1 MKTIYHKPVMLE
13 EAIQGLKIDPDGVY
27 VDVTFGGGGHSRAIL
42 QKLSN
47 RGRLLAF
54 DQDKA
59 AHENSISD
67 DRFHLIDG
75 NFSHL
80 KRHLKF
86 CGITTVDGILADFGV
101 SSHQFD
107 SGSRGF
113 STRLEGP
120 LDMRMNTQSG
130 FTAREVINEYSA
142 VELQQIFKNY
152 GELRI
157 ARKLANHIVKE
168 RAQNPIKTTQGLV
181 NLLTPTLPKH
191 VFNKIIAQVFQ
202 AIRIEVNAELDVIKS
217 FLEQSIEVLDI
228 GGRLVCISYH
238 SLEDRLVKVFI
249 REGKFVGKAE
259 SDLYGNRNLP
269 MKKVG
274 NLQIPSDE
282 EIKENSRARS
292 GKLRIAER
300 I

>member
-86 CGITTVDGILADFGV
+86 CGITNVDGILADFGV

-217 FLEQSIEVLDI
+217 FLEQSIEVLHI

>member
-47 RGRLLAF
+47 KGKLLAF
-54 DQDKA
+54 DQDEA
-59 AHENSISD
+59 AHQNSISD

-120 LDMRMNTQSG
+120 LDMRMNTKSEWS
-130 FTAREVINEYSA
+130 ARELINEYSA
-142 VELQQIFKNY
+142 EELQQIFKNY

-157 ARKLANHIVKE
+157 ARKLAEHIVKE
-168 RAQNPIKTTQGLV
+168 RNQNPIETTQGLV
-181 NLLTPTLPKH
+181 SLLTPILPNH

-202 AIRIEVNAELDVIKS
+202 AVRIEVNAELEVIKS
-217 FLEQSIEVLDI
+217 FLEQTVEVLKT

-238 SLEDRLVKVFI
+238 SLEDRLVKIFI

-274 NLQIPSDE
+274 NLQIPSQE

>member
-13 EAIQGLKIDPDGVY
+13 EAIRGLKIDPDGVY
-27 VDVTFGGGGHSRAIL
+27 VDLTFGGGGHSKAML
-42 QKLSN
+42 QKLSD
-47 RGRLLAF
+47 RGRLIAF
-54 DQDKA
+54 DQDEA
-59 AHENSISD
+59 AHQNLISD
-67 DRFHLIDG
+67 NRFHLIDA
-75 NFSHL
+75 NFSQF

-86 CGITTVDGILADFGV
+86 YGITKVDGILADFGV

-120 LDMRMNTQSG
+120 LDMRMNTKSEWS
-130 FTAREVINEYSA
+130 ARELINEYS
-142 VELQQIFKNY
+142 VEELQQIFKNY

-157 ARKLANHIVKE
+157 ARKLAEHIVKE
-168 RAQNPIKTTQGLV
+168 RNQNPIETTQGLV
-181 NLLTPTLPKH
+181 SLLAPILPNYI
-191 VFNKIIAQVFQ
+191 FNKIIAQVFQ

-217 FLEQSIEVLDI
+217 FLEQSVEVLKV

-238 SLEDRLVKVFI
+238 SLEDRLVKIFI
-249 REGKFVGKAE
+249 REGKFEGKAA

-269 MKKVG
+269 LKKVG
-274 NLQIPSDE
+274 NLQIPLVE
-282 EIKENSRARS
+282 EIKDNSRARS

>member
-1 MKTIYHKPVMLE
+1 MLE
-13 EAIQGLKIDPDGVY
+13 EAIQGLEINPDGIY

-42 QKLSN
+42 KKLSKG
-47 RGRLLAF
+47 GRLLAF
-54 DQDKA
+54 DQDEA
-59 AHENSISD
+59 AQQNIISD
-67 DRFHLIDG
+67 ERFQLING

-86 CGITTVDGILADFGV
+86 YGISIVDGILADFGV

-120 LDMRMNTQSG
+120 LDMRMNAQNELS
-130 FTAREVINEYSA
+130 AYEVVNEYSSE
-142 VELQQIFKNY
+142 ELQRIFKSY

-157 ARKLANHIVKE
+157 AKKLADLIV
-168 RAQNPIKTTQGLV
+168 AQRNQAPLETTQALV
-181 NLLTPTLPKH
+181 NLLAPSLPKH

-217 FLEQSIEVLDI
+217 FLEQSVGLLTK
-228 GGRLVCISYH
+228 GGRMVCISYH
-238 SLEDRLVKVFI
+238 SLEDRLVKLFI
-249 REGKFVGKAE
+249 REGKFEGKAE
-259 SDLYGNRNLP
+259 SDLYGNRDLP
-269 MKKVG
+269 LKKVG

-282 EIKENSRARS
+282 EIKENGRARS
-292 GKLRIAER
+292 GKLRIAEKV
-300 I
+300 

>member
-142 VELQQIFKNY
+142 EELQQIFKNY

-217 FLEQSIEVLDI
+217 FLEQSIEVLHI

>member
-1 MKTIYHKPVMLE
+1 MRTIYHKPVMLE
-13 EAIQGLKIDPDGVY
+13 EAIQGLKINPDGVY
-27 VDVTFGGGGHSRAIL
+27 VDVTFGGGGHSRAII
-42 QKLSN
+42 QKLSE

-54 DQDKA
+54 DQDEA
-59 AHENSISD
+59 AQQNTISD
-67 DRFHLIDG
+67 DRFQLIGG

-86 CGITTVDGILADFGV
+86 CGITTVNGILADFGV

-120 LDMRMNTQSG
+120 LDMRMNTHGELS
-130 FTAREVINEYSA
+130 AYEVVNQYS
-142 VELQQIFKNY
+142 VEELQQIFKNY

-157 ARKLANHIVKE
+157 ARKLADHIVKG
-168 RAQNPIKTTQGLV
+168 RVINPIATTQALV
-181 NLLTPTLPKH
+181 DLLTPILPKH

-217 FLEQSIEVLDI
+217 FLEQSIELLHK

-238 SLEDRLVKVFI
+238 SLEDRLVKIFI
-249 REGKFVGKAE
+249 REGKFDGKAE

-269 MKKVG
+269 LKKVG
-274 NLQIPSDE
+274 NLQTPSNE
-282 EIKENSRARS
+282 EIKDNSRARS
-292 GKLRIAER
+292 GKLRVAER

>member
-1 MKTIYHKPVMLE
+1 
-13 EAIQGLKIDPDGVY
+13 LKIDPDGVY

-142 VELQQIFKNY
+142 EELQQIFKNY

-217 FLEQSIEVLDI
+217 FLEQSIEVLHI

>member
-13 EAIQGLKIDPDGVY
+13 EAIQGLEINPDGVY

-42 QKLSN
+42 KKLSKE
-47 RGRLLAF
+47 GRLLAF
-54 DQDKA
+54 DQDEA
-59 AHENSISD
+59 AQQNIISD
-67 DRFHLIDG
+67 ERFQLING

-86 CGITTVDGILADFGV
+86 YGISIVDGILADFGV

-120 LDMRMNTQSG
+120 LDMRMNAQNELS
-130 FTAREVINEYSA
+130 AYEVVNEYSSE
-142 VELQQIFKNY
+142 ELQRIFKSY

-157 ARKLANHIVKE
+157 AKKLADLIV
-168 RAQNPIKTTQGLV
+168 AQRKQAPLETTQALV
-181 NLLTPTLPKH
+181 NLLAPTLPKH

-217 FLEQSIEVLDI
+217 FLEQSVGLLTK
-228 GGRLVCISYH
+228 GGRMVCISYH
-238 SLEDRLVKVFI
+238 SLEDRLVKLFI
-249 REGKFVGKAE
+249 REGKFEGKAE
-259 SDLYGNRNLP
+259 SDLYGNKNLP
-269 MKKVG
+269 LKKVG
-274 NLQIPSDE
+274 NLQTPSDE
-282 EIKENSRARS
+282 EIKENGRARS
-292 GKLRIAER
+292 GKLRIAEKV
-300 I
+300 

>member
-75 NFSHL
+75 NFSNL

-142 VELQQIFKNY
+142 EELQQIFKNY

-217 FLEQSIEVLDI
+217 FLEQSIEVLHI

>member
-1 MKTIYHKPVMLE
+1 MKIIYHKPVMIE
-13 EAIQGLKIDPDGVY
+13 ETIQGLKIDPDGVY
-27 VDVTFGGGGHSRAIL
+27 VDVTYGGGGHSRAIL
-42 QKLSN
+42 QKLSD
-47 RGRLLAF
+47 RGRLIAF
-54 DQDKA
+54 DQDIA

-67 DRFHLIDG
+67 NRFQLIDG
-75 NFSHL
+75 NFFHL
-80 KRHLKF
+80 NKYLKF
-86 CGITTVDGILADFGV
+86 FGITKVDGILADFGV

-120 LDMRMNTQSG
+120 LDMRMNTKGEFS
-130 FTAREVINEYSA
+130 AREVVNEYSSE
-142 VELQQIFKNY
+142 ELEQIFKDY

-157 ARKLANHIVKE
+157 AKKLANHIVKE
-168 RAQNPIKTTQGLV
+168 REENPIETTQGLV
-181 NLLTPTLPKH
+181 RLLSPILPKH
-191 VFNKIIAQVFQ
+191 LFNKTIAQVFQ
-202 AIRIEVNAELDVIKS
+202 AVRIEVNSELEVIKS
-217 FLEQSIEVLDI
+217 FLEQSIEVLQL

-238 SLEDRLVKVFI
+238 SLEDRLVKIFI

-259 SDLYGNRNLP
+259 SDLYGNRTLP
-269 MKKVG
+269 LKKVG

-282 EIKENSRARS
+282 EIKENNRARS

>member
-13 EAIQGLKIDPDGVY
+13 EAIQGLEINPDGIY

-42 QKLSN
+42 KKLSKE
-47 RGRLLAF
+47 GRLLAF
-54 DQDKA
+54 DQDEA
-59 AHENSISD
+59 AQQNIISD
-67 DRFHLIDG
+67 ERFQLING

-86 CGITTVDGILADFGV
+86 YGISIVDGILADFGV

-120 LDMRMNTQSG
+120 LDMRMNAQNELS
-130 FTAREVINEYSA
+130 AYEVVNEYSSE
-142 VELQQIFKNY
+142 ELQRIFKSY

-157 ARKLANHIVKE
+157 AKKLADLIV
-168 RAQNPIKTTQGLV
+168 AQRKQAPLETTQALV
-181 NLLTPTLPKH
+181 DLLAPTLPKH
-191 VFNKIIAQVFQ
+191 VFNKIMAQVFQ

-217 FLEQSIEVLDI
+217 FLEQSVGLLTK
-228 GGRLVCISYH
+228 GGRMVCISYH
-238 SLEDRLVKVFI
+238 SLEDRLVKLFI
-249 REGKFVGKAE
+249 REGKFEGKAE

-269 MKKVG
+269 LKKVG

-282 EIKENSRARS
+282 EIKENGRARS
-292 GKLRIAER
+292 GKLRIAEKV
-300 I
+300 

>member
-101 SSHQFD
+101 SSYQFD

-142 VELQQIFKNY
+142 EELQQIFKNY

-217 FLEQSIEVLDI
+217 FLEQSIEVLHI

>member
-13 EAIQGLKIDPDGVY
+13 EAIQGLEINPDGIY

-42 QKLSN
+42 KKLSKE
-47 RGRLLAF
+47 GRLLAF
-54 DQDKA
+54 DQDEA
-59 AHENSISD
+59 AQQNIISD
-67 DRFHLIDG
+67 ERFQLING

-86 CGITTVDGILADFGV
+86 YGISIVDGILADFGV

-120 LDMRMNTQSG
+120 LDMRMNAQNELS
-130 FTAREVINEYSA
+130 AYEVVNEYSSE
-142 VELQQIFKNY
+142 ELQSIFKSY

-157 ARKLANHIVKE
+157 AKKLADLIV
-168 RAQNPIKTTQGLV
+168 AQRKQAPLETTQALV
-181 NLLTPTLPKH
+181 NLLAPTLPKH

-217 FLEQSIEVLDI
+217 FLEESAGLLTK
-228 GGRLVCISYH
+228 GGRMVCISYH
-238 SLEDRLVKVFI
+238 SLEDRLVKLFI
-249 REGKFVGKAE
+249 REGKFEGKAE

-269 MKKVG
+269 FKKVG

-282 EIKENSRARS
+282 EIKENGRARS
-292 GKLRIAER
+292 GKLRIAEKV
-300 I
+300 

>member
-13 EAIQGLKIDPDGVY
+13 EAIQGLEINPDGIY

-42 QKLSN
+42 KKLSKE
-47 RGRLLAF
+47 GRLLAF
-54 DQDKA
+54 DQDEA
-59 AHENSISD
+59 AQQNIISD
-67 DRFHLIDG
+67 ERFQLING

-86 CGITTVDGILADFGV
+86 YGISIVDGILADFGV

-120 LDMRMNTQSG
+120 LDMRMNAQNELS
-130 FTAREVINEYSA
+130 AYEVVNEYSSE
-142 VELQQIFKNY
+142 ELQRIFKSY

-157 ARKLANHIVKE
+157 AKKLADLIV
-168 RAQNPIKTTQGLV
+168 AQRNQAPLETTQALV
-181 NLLTPTLPKH
+181 NLLAPSLPKH

-202 AIRIEVNAELDVIKS
+202 AIRIEVNAELDFIKS
-217 FLEQSIEVLDI
+217 FLEQSVGLLTK
-228 GGRLVCISYH
+228 GGRMVCISYH
-238 SLEDRLVKVFI
+238 SLEDRLVKLFI
-249 REGKFVGKAE
+249 REGKFEGKAE
-259 SDLYGNRNLP
+259 SDLYGNRDLP
-269 MKKVG
+269 LKKVG

-282 EIKENSRARS
+282 EIKENGRARS
-292 GKLRIAER
+292 GKLRIAEKV
-300 I
+300 

>member
-1 MKTIYHKPVMLE
+1 MLE
-13 EAIQGLKIDPDGVY
+13 EAIQGLEINPDGIY

-42 QKLSN
+42 KKLSKG
-47 RGRLLAF
+47 GRLLAF
-54 DQDKA
+54 DQDEA
-59 AHENSISD
+59 AQQNIISD
-67 DRFHLIDG
+67 ERFQLING

-86 CGITTVDGILADFGV
+86 YGISIVDGILADFGV

-120 LDMRMNTQSG
+120 LDMRMNAQNELS
-130 FTAREVINEYSA
+130 ANEVVNEYSSE
-142 VELQQIFKNY
+142 ELQRIFKSY

-157 ARKLANHIVKE
+157 AKKLADLIV
-168 RAQNPIKTTQGLV
+168 AQRNQAPLETTQALV
-181 NLLTPTLPKH
+181 NLLAPSLPKH

-217 FLEQSIEVLDI
+217 FLEQSVGLLTK
-228 GGRLVCISYH
+228 GGRMVCISYH
-238 SLEDRLVKVFI
+238 SLEDRLVKLFI
-249 REGKFVGKAE
+249 REGKFEGKAE

-269 MKKVG
+269 LKKVG

-282 EIKENSRARS
+282 EIKENGRARS
-292 GKLRIAER
+292 GKLRIAEKV
-300 I
+300 

>member
-217 FLEQSIEVLDI
+217 FLEQSIEVLHI

>member
-1 MKTIYHKPVMLE
+1 MLE
-13 EAIQGLKIDPDGVY
+13 EAIQGLEINPDGIY

-42 QKLSN
+42 KKLSKE
-47 RGRLLAF
+47 GRLLAF
-54 DQDKA
+54 DQDEA
-59 AHENSISD
+59 AQQNIISD
-67 DRFHLIDG
+67 ERFQLING

-86 CGITTVDGILADFGV
+86 YGISIVDGILADFGV

-120 LDMRMNTQSG
+120 LDMRMNAQNELS
-130 FTAREVINEYSA
+130 AYEVVNEYSSE
-142 VELQQIFKNY
+142 ELQRIFKSY

-157 ARKLANHIVKE
+157 AKKLADLIV
-168 RAQNPIKTTQGLV
+168 AQRNQAPLETTQALV
-181 NLLTPTLPKH
+181 NLLAPSLPKH

-202 AIRIEVNAELDVIKS
+202 AIRIEVNAELDFIKS
-217 FLEQSIEVLDI
+217 FLEQSVGLLTK
-228 GGRLVCISYH
+228 GGRMVCISYH
-238 SLEDRLVKVFI
+238 SLEDRLVKLFI
-249 REGKFVGKAE
+249 REGKFEGKAE

-269 MKKVG
+269 LKKVG

-282 EIKENSRARS
+282 EIKENGRARS
-292 GKLRIAER
+292 GKLRIAEKV
-300 I
+300 